1 MANHKNQKSTSPPSG
16 QKKNKTKGS
25 RFLRFLFKWSFTL
38 AIWGVVILGG
48 ITAFYAY
55 DLPSTDKALE
65 VTRRPAVTL
74 LALDGS
80 KMASLG
86 DLQGRA
92 VSVKELP
99 KYLPQAVIATED
111 RRFYNHSGIDIIG
124 VARAMVTNIKAGR
137 VVQGGSTISQ
147 QAAKNLFLTPERT
160 FKRKYQELLLAFWL
174 EQKFTK
180 DQILTIYLNRVYL
193 GSGTYGVDA
202 AARKYF
208 GVPAPKLTVFQA
220 AIIAGLLKAP
230 SRLNPR
236 TDIKAATSRGKV
248 VLSNMVAAG
257 YLTEAGAQ
265 RAARSNL
272 RSTHNQRAQKIG
284 RYFVDWISEQ
294 VRGFIG
300 PQSGDVTVQTTL
312 DARLQAQVERHIG
325 KYLAQNSSRY
335 RVSQGAVIVMS
346 PDGAVRA
353 MVGGRNYQKSQFN
366 RATQARRQ
374 PGSVFKP
381 IVYLTALENG
391 LSPDS
396 RFTDSAL
403 TIKGWKPRNYDGK
416 YHGEMSLK
424 EALSRSVNTIAV
436 KISERVGRGNVVKT
450 AKRLGIT
457 APLTTSP
464 SLALGTSGVSLIEMT
479 GAYAVLANGGHGI
492 WPFGVEEIKN
502 FSGRVLYRRQGGG
515 TGRIVEPRH
524 VKAMDD
530 MLGEVIRS
538 GTGKKARLRRW
549 AAGKTGTSQSFR
561 DAWFIG
567 YTRDFVTGIWLGN
580 DNDAPMKK
588 ITGSGLP
595 AIIWQKIMMDAHG
608 DKPVLKNSRP
618 KQAKPLAK
626 EKSFWQKLIGSIL
639 TPE

>member
-1 MANHKNQKSTSPPSG
+1 M
-16 QKKNKTKGS
+16 
-25 RFLRFLFKWSFTL
+25 RFIFKWSFTL

-48 ITAFYAY
+48 MTAFYAY

-74 LALDGS
+74 LAHDGS

-92 VSVKELP
+92 VNVKDLP
-99 KYLPQAVIATED
+99 TYLPHAVISTED
-111 RRFYNHSGIDIIG
+111 RRFYNHSGIDLIG
-124 VARAMVTNIKAGR
+124 VARAMVINLKAGR

-147 QAAKNLFLTPERT
+147 QAAKNLFLTPDRT

-208 GVPAPKLTVFQA
+208 SVPAPKLTVFQA

-236 TDIKAATSRGKV
+236 TDIKAAISRGKV
-248 VLSNMVAAG
+248 VLANMVAAG
-257 YLTEAGAQ
+257 YLTKAAAR
-265 RAARSNL
+265 RAAKSNL
-272 RSTHNQRAQKIG
+272 RSTHNQPAQKIG

-300 PQSGDVTVQTTL
+300 PQSGDVTVQTTF
-312 DARLQAQVERHIG
+312 DARLQARVEHQIER
-325 KYLAQNSSRY
+325 YLAQNSKRY
-335 RVSQGAVIVMS
+335 GVSQGAAIVMS
-346 PDGAVRA
+346 PEGAVRA

-381 IVYLTALENG
+381 IVYLTGLENG
-391 LSPDS
+391 LLLES
-396 RFTDSAL
+396 RFKDSAL
-403 TIKGWKPRNYDGK
+403 SINGWNPQNYDGK

-424 EALSRSVNTIAV
+424 EALSRSINTIAV
-436 KISERVGRGNVVKT
+436 KVSEHVGRGNVVKT

-457 APLTTSP
+457 APLTISP

-479 GAYAVLANGGHGI
+479 GAFAVLANGGHGI
-492 WPFGVEEIKN
+492 WPFGVEQIKN

-515 TGRIVEPRH
+515 TGRIVERRY

-530 MLGEVIRS
+530 MLGEVILT
-538 GTGKKARLRRW
+538 GTGKKAQLQRW

-567 YTRDFVTGIWLGN
+567 YTRQYVAGVWLGN

-588 ITGSGLP
+588 ITGGGLP
-595 AIIWQKIMMDAHG
+595 AIIWQQIMNDAYG
-608 DKPVLKNSRP
+608 DKVVGKRP
-618 KQAKPLAK
+618 RVVRVKPQTK
-626 EKSFWQKLIGSIL
+626 EKSFWDKLIRSIL
-639 TPE
+639 SAD

>member
-1 MANHKNQKSTSPPSG
+1 M
-16 QKKNKTKGS
+16 
-25 RFLRFLFKWSFTL
+25 RFIFKWSFTL

-48 ITAFYAY
+48 MTAFYAY

-74 LALDGS
+74 LAHDGS

-92 VSVKELP
+92 VNVKDLP
-99 KYLPQAVIATED
+99 IYLPHAVISTED
-111 RRFYNHSGIDIIG
+111 RRFYNHSGIDLIG
-124 VARAMVTNIKAGR
+124 VARAMAINLKAGR

-147 QAAKNLFLTPERT
+147 QAAKNLFLTPDRT

-208 GVPAPKLTVFQA
+208 SVPATKLTVFQA

-236 TDIKAATSRGKV
+236 TDIKAAISRGKV
-248 VLSNMVAAG
+248 VLANMVAAG
-257 YLTEAGAQ
+257 YLTEVAAR
-265 RAARSNL
+265 RAAKSNL
-272 RSTHNQRAQKIG
+272 RSTHNHPAQKIG

-300 PQSGDVTVQTTL
+300 PQSGDVTVQTTF
-312 DARLQAQVERHIG
+312 DARLQARVEHQIER
-325 KYLAQNSSRY
+325 YLAQNSKRY
-335 RVSQGAVIVMS
+335 GVSQGAAIVMS
-346 PDGAVRA
+346 PEGAVRA

-381 IVYLTALENG
+381 IVYLTGLENG
-391 LSPDS
+391 LLPESQ
-396 RFTDSAL
+396 FKDSAL
-403 TIKGWKPRNYDGK
+403 SINGWKPRNYDGK

-424 EALSRSVNTIAV
+424 EALSRSINTIAV
-436 KISERVGRGNVVKT
+436 KVSEHVGRGNVVKT

-479 GAYAVLANGGHGI
+479 GAFAVLANGGHGI
-492 WPFGVEEIKN
+492 WPFGVEQIKN

-515 TGRIVEPRH
+515 TGRIIERRY

-530 MLGEVIRS
+530 MLGEVIRT
-538 GTGKKARLRRW
+538 GTGKKAQLQRW

-567 YTRDFVTGIWLGN
+567 YTRQYVTGVWLGN

-588 ITGSGLP
+588 ITGGGLP
-595 AIIWQKIMMDAHG
+595 AIIWQQIMNDAYG
-608 DKPVLKNSRP
+608 DKVVGKRP
-618 KQAKPLAK
+618 RVVRVKPQTK
-626 EKSFWQKLIGSIL
+626 EKSFWDKLIGSIL
-639 TPE
+639 SAD

>member
-1 MANHKNQKSTSPPSG
+1 M
-16 QKKNKTKGS
+16 
-25 RFLRFLFKWSFTL
+25 RFIFKWSFTL

-48 ITAFYAY
+48 MTAFYAY
-55 DLPSTDKALE
+55 DLPSTDKAME

-74 LALDGS
+74 LAHDGS

-92 VSVKELP
+92 VNVKDLP
-99 KYLPQAVIATED
+99 TYLPHAVISTED
-111 RRFYNHSGIDIIG
+111 RRFYNHSGIDLIG
-124 VARAMVTNIKAGR
+124 VARAMVINLKAGR

-147 QAAKNLFLTPERT
+147 QAAKNLFLTPDRT

-208 GVPAPKLTVFQA
+208 SVPATKLTVFQA

-236 TDIKAATSRGKV
+236 TDIKAAISRGKV
-248 VLSNMVAAG
+248 VLANMVAAG
-257 YLTEAGAQ
+257 YLTEVAAR
-265 RAARSNL
+265 RAAKSNL
-272 RSTHNQRAQKIG
+272 RSTHNHPAQKIG

-300 PQSGDVTVQTTL
+300 PQSGDVTVQTTF
-312 DARLQAQVERHIG
+312 DARLQARVEHQIER
-325 KYLAQNSSRY
+325 YLAQNSKRY
-335 RVSQGAVIVMS
+335 GVSQVAAIVMS
-346 PDGAVRA
+346 PEGAVRA

-381 IVYLTALENG
+381 IVYLTGLENG
-391 LSPDS
+391 LLPESQ
-396 RFTDSAL
+396 FKDSAL
-403 TIKGWKPRNYDGK
+403 SINGWKPRNYDGK

-424 EALSRSVNTIAV
+424 EALSRSINTIAV
-436 KISERVGRGNVVKT
+436 KVSEHVGRGNVVKT

-457 APLTTSP
+457 ALLTTSP

-479 GAYAVLANGGHGI
+479 GAFAVLANGGHGI
-492 WPFGVEEIKN
+492 WPFGVEQIKN

-515 TGRIVEPRH
+515 TGRIIERRY

-530 MLGEVIRS
+530 MLGEVILT
-538 GTGKKARLRRW
+538 GTGKKAQLQRW

-567 YTRDFVTGIWLGN
+567 YTRQYVTGVWLGN
-580 DNDAPMKK
+580 DNDAPMNK
-588 ITGSGLP
+588 ITGGGLP
-595 AIIWQKIMMDAHG
+595 AIIWQQIMNDAYA
-608 DKPVLKNSRP
+608 DKVVGKRP
-618 KQAKPLAK
+618 RVARIKPQTK
-626 EKSFWQKLIGSIL
+626 EKSFWDKLIRSIL
-639 TPE
+639 SAD

>member
-1 MANHKNQKSTSPPSG
+1 MAIRNSQKTAPANSG
-16 QKKNKTKGS
+16 DKKSKTKS
-25 RFLRFLFKWSFTL
+25 YRFMRFLFKWSFTL
-38 AIWGVVILGG
+38 AIWGLVMLGG
-48 ITAFYAY
+48 MTAFYAY

-86 DLQGRA
+86 DLQGQA
-92 VSVKELP
+92 VSVKDLP
-99 KYLPQAVIATED
+99 SYLPQAVIATED
-111 RRFYNHSGIDIIG
+111 RRFYDHSGIDFIG
-124 VARAMVTNIKAGR
+124 VARAMVTNLKAGR

-147 QAAKNLFLTPERT
+147 QAAKNLFLTPDRT

-208 GVPAPKLTVFQA
+208 SVPASKLTVFQA

-236 TDIKAATSRGKV
+236 TNIKAAISRGKV

-257 YLTEAGAQ
+257 YLTATSAK

-272 RSTHNQRAQKIG
+272 RSTHNQRSQKIG

-312 DARLQAQVERHIG
+312 DAKLQARVEHHIE
-325 KYLAQNSSRY
+325 KYLSQNGKRY
-335 RVSQGAVIVMS
+335 NVSEGAIIVMS

-353 MVGGRNYQKSQFN
+353 MAGGRNYQKSQFN

-403 TIKGWKPRNYDGK
+403 TIKSWKPRNYDGK

-436 KISERVGRGNVVKT
+436 KVSERVGRGNVVKT

-457 APLTTSP
+457 ATLTTSP

-492 WPFGVEEIKN
+492 WPYGVERIKN
-502 FSGRVLYRRQGGG
+502 FSGRELYRRQGGG

-530 MLGEVIRS
+530 MLGEVIRT

-567 YTRDFVTGIWLGN
+567 YTRSYVTGVWLGN
-580 DNDAPMKK
+580 DNDAPMNK
-588 ITGSGLP
+588 ITGGGLP
-595 AIIWQKIMMDAHG
+595 AIIWQKIMSDAHG
-608 DKPVLKNSRP
+608 DKAVKNTGRATKP
-618 KQAKPLAK
+618 KPQAK
-626 EKSFWQKLIGSIL
+626 EKSFWDKLIGSIL
-639 TPE
+639 SAD

>member
-1 MANHKNQKSTSPPSG
+1 M
-16 QKKNKTKGS
+16 
-25 RFLRFLFKWSFTL
+25 RFIFKWSFTL
-38 AIWGVVILGG
+38 AIWGVAILGG
-48 ITAFYAY
+48 MTAFYAY

-74 LALDGS
+74 LAHDGS

-92 VSVKELP
+92 VNVKDLP
-99 KYLPQAVIATED
+99 TYLPHAVISTED
-111 RRFYNHSGIDIIG
+111 RRFYNHSGIDLIG
-124 VARAMVTNIKAGR
+124 VARAMVINLKAGR

-147 QAAKNLFLTPERT
+147 QAAKNLFLTPDRT

-208 GVPAPKLTVFQA
+208 SVPATKLTVFQA

-236 TDIKAATSRGKV
+236 TDIKAAISRGKV
-248 VLSNMVAAG
+248 VLANMVAAG
-257 YLTEAGAQ
+257 YLTEAAAR
-265 RAARSNL
+265 RAAKSNL
-272 RSTHNQRAQKIG
+272 RSTHNQPAQKIG

-300 PQSGDVTVQTTL
+300 PQSGDVTVQTTF
-312 DARLQAQVERHIG
+312 DARLQARVEHQIER
-325 KYLAQNSSRY
+325 YLAQNSKRY
-335 RVSQGAVIVMS
+335 GVSQGAAIVMS
-346 PDGAVRA
+346 PEGAVRA

-381 IVYLTALENG
+381 IVYLTGLENG
-391 LSPDS
+391 LLLES
-396 RFTDSAL
+396 RFKDSAL
-403 TIKGWKPRNYDGK
+403 SINGWKPRNYDGK

-424 EALSRSVNTIAV
+424 EALSRSINTIAV
-436 KISERVGRGNVVKT
+436 KVSEHVGRGNVVKT

-479 GAYAVLANGGHGI
+479 GAFAVLANGGHGI
-492 WPFGVEEIKN
+492 WPFGVEQIKN

-515 TGRIVEPRH
+515 TGRIIERRY

-530 MLGEVIRS
+530 MLGEVIRT
-538 GTGKKARLRRW
+538 GTGKKAQLQRW

-567 YTRDFVTGIWLGN
+567 YTRQYVTGVWLGN

-588 ITGSGLP
+588 ITGGGLP
-595 AIIWQKIMMDAHG
+595 AIIWQQIMNDAHG
-608 DKPVLKNSRP
+608 DKIVGKRP
-618 KQAKPLAK
+618 RVARVKPQAK
-626 EKSFWQKLIGSIL
+626 EKSFWNKLISSIL
-639 TPE
+639 SAD

>member
-236 TDIKAATSRGKV
+236 TDIKAAIARGKV
-248 VLSNMVAAG
+248 VLSNMVTIG
-257 YLTEAGAQ
+257 YLTEASAK

-272 RSTHNQRAQKIG
+272 RSTHNQPAQKIG

-294 VRGFIG
+294 VRGYIG
-300 PQSGDVTVQTTL
+300 PQSGDVIVQTTL
-312 DARLQAQVERHIG
+312 DTRIQARVEAHIE
-325 KYLAQNSSRY
+325 KHLAQYGGRFG
-335 RVSQGAVIVMS
+335 VSQGAVIVMS

-353 MVGGRNYQKSQFN
+353 MAGGRNYQKSQFN

-381 IVYLTALENG
+381 IVYLTALERG
-391 LSPDS
+391 LSPGS
-396 RFTDSAL
+396 RFTDAAV
-403 TIKGWKPRNYDGK
+403 TVNGWNPQNYDGK
-416 YHGEMSLK
+416 YYGEMSLPLRFLS
-424 EALSRSVNTIAV
+424 ALA
-436 KISERVGRGNVVKT
+436 
-450 AKRLGIT
+450 A
-457 APLTTSP
+457 
-464 SLALGTSGVSLIEMT
+464 
-479 GAYAVLANGGHGI
+479 
-492 WPFGVEEIKN
+492 
-502 FSGRVLYRRQGGG
+502 
-515 TGRIVEPRH
+515 
-524 VKAMDD
+524 AM
-530 MLGEVIRS
+530 
-538 GTGKKARLRRW
+538 W
-549 AAGKTGTSQSFR
+549 
-561 DAWFIG
+561 
-567 YTRDFVTGIWLGN
+567 
-580 DNDAPMKK
+580 
-588 ITGSGLP
+588 
-595 AIIWQKIMMDAHG
+595 
-608 DKPVLKNSRP
+608 
-618 KQAKPLAK
+618 
-626 EKSFWQKLIGSIL
+626 
-639 TPE
+639 

>member
-1 MANHKNQKSTSPPSG
+1 
-16 QKKNKTKGS
+16 
-25 RFLRFLFKWSFTL
+25 
-38 AIWGVVILGG
+38 
-48 ITAFYAY
+48 
-55 DLPSTDKALE
+55 E

-74 LALDGS
+74 LAHDGS
-80 KMASLG
+80 KMASIG

-92 VSVKELP
+92 VNVKDLP
-99 KYLPQAVIATED
+99 TYLPHAVISTED
-111 RRFYNHSGIDIIG
+111 RRFYNHSGIDLIG
-124 VARAMVTNIKAGR
+124 VARAMVINLKAGR

-147 QAAKNLFLTPERT
+147 QAAKNLFLTPDRT

-208 GVPAPKLTVFQA
+208 SVPAPKLTVFQA

-236 TDIKAATSRGKV
+236 TDIKAAISRGKV
-248 VLSNMVAAG
+248 VLANMVAAG
-257 YLTEAGAQ
+257 YLTEAAAR
-265 RAARSNL
+265 RAAKSNL
-272 RSTHNQRAQKIG
+272 RSTHNQPAQKIG

-300 PQSGDVTVQTTL
+300 PQSGDVTVQTTF
-312 DARLQAQVERHIG
+312 DARLQARVEHQIER
-325 KYLAQNSSRY
+325 YLAQNSKRY
-335 RVSQGAVIVMS
+335 GVSQGAAIVMS
-346 PDGAVRA
+346 PEGAVRA

-381 IVYLTALENG
+381 IVYLTGLENG
-391 LSPDS
+391 LLPES
-396 RFTDSAL
+396 RFKDSAL
-403 TIKGWKPRNYDGK
+403 SINGWKPRNYDGK

-424 EALSRSVNTIAV
+424 EALSRSINTIAV
-436 KISERVGRGNVVKT
+436 KVSEHVGRGNVVKT

-457 APLTTSP
+457 APLTISP

-479 GAYAVLANGGHGI
+479 GAFAVLANGGYGI
-492 WPFGVEEIKN
+492 WPFGVEQIKN

-515 TGRIVEPRH
+515 TGRIIERRY

-530 MLGEVIRS
+530 MLGEVIRT
-538 GTGKKARLRRW
+538 GTGKKAQLQRW

-567 YTRDFVTGIWLGN
+567 YTRQYVTGVWLGN

-588 ITGSGLP
+588 ITGGGLP
-595 AIIWQKIMMDAHG
+595 AIIWQQIMNDAYG
-608 DKPVLKNSRP
+608 DKVVGKRP
-618 KQAKPLAK
+618 RVVRVKPQTK
-626 EKSFWQKLIGSIL
+626 EKSFWDKLIGSIL
-639 TPE
+639 LAD

>member
-1 MANHKNQKSTSPPSG
+1 M
-16 QKKNKTKGS
+16 
-25 RFLRFLFKWSFTL
+25 RFIFKWSFTL

-48 ITAFYAY
+48 MTAFYAY

-74 LALDGS
+74 LAHDGS
-80 KMASLG
+80 KMASIG

-92 VSVKELP
+92 VNVKDLP
-99 KYLPQAVIATED
+99 TYLPHAVISTED
-111 RRFYNHSGIDIIG
+111 RRFYNHSGIDLIG
-124 VARAMVTNIKAGR
+124 VVRAMVINLKAGR

-147 QAAKNLFLTPERT
+147 QAAKNLFLTPDRT

-208 GVPAPKLTVFQA
+208 SVPATKLTVFQA

-236 TDIKAATSRGKV
+236 TDIKAAISRGKV
-248 VLSNMVAAG
+248 VLANMVAAG
-257 YLTEAGAQ
+257 YLTEVAAR
-265 RAARSNL
+265 RAAKSNL
-272 RSTHNQRAQKIG
+272 RSTHNHPAQKIG

-300 PQSGDVTVQTTL
+300 PQSGDVTVQTTF
-312 DARLQAQVERHIG
+312 DARLQARVEHQIER
-325 KYLAQNSSRY
+325 YLAQNSKRY
-335 RVSQGAVIVMS
+335 GVSQGAAIVMS
-346 PDGAVRA
+346 PEGAVRA

-381 IVYLTALENG
+381 IVYLTGLENG
-391 LSPDS
+391 LLPESQ
-396 RFTDSAL
+396 FKDSAL
-403 TIKGWKPRNYDGK
+403 SINGWKPRNYDGK

-424 EALSRSVNTIAV
+424 EALSRSINTIAV
-436 KISERVGRGNVVKT
+436 KVSEHVGRGNVVKT

-479 GAYAVLANGGHGI
+479 GAFAVLANGGHGI
-492 WPFGVEEIKN
+492 WPFGVEQIKN

-515 TGRIVEPRH
+515 TGRIIERRY

-530 MLGEVIRS
+530 MLGEVILT
-538 GTGKKARLRRW
+538 GTGKKAQLQRW

-567 YTRDFVTGIWLGN
+567 YTRQYVTGVWLGN

-588 ITGSGLP
+588 ITGGGLP
-595 AIIWQKIMMDAHG
+595 AIIWQQIMNDAHA
-608 DKPVLKNSRP
+608 DKFVGKRP
-618 KQAKPLAK
+618 RVARVKPQTK
-626 EKSFWQKLIGSIL
+626 EKSFWDKLIRSIL
-639 TPE
+639 SAD

>member
-1 MANHKNQKSTSPPSG
+1 
-16 QKKNKTKGS
+16 
-25 RFLRFLFKWSFTL
+25 
-38 AIWGVVILGG
+38 
-48 ITAFYAY
+48 
-55 DLPSTDKALE
+55 
-65 VTRRPAVTL
+65 
-74 LALDGS
+74 
-80 KMASLG
+80 
-86 DLQGRA
+86 
-92 VSVKELP
+92 
-99 KYLPQAVIATED
+99 
-111 RRFYNHSGIDIIG
+111 
-124 VARAMVTNIKAGR
+124 
-137 VVQGGSTISQ
+137 
-147 QAAKNLFLTPERT
+147 AKNLFLTPDRT

-208 GVPAPKLTVFQA
+208 SVPAPKLTVFEA

-236 TDIKAATSRGKV
+236 TDIKAAISRGKV
-248 VLSNMVAAG
+248 VLANMVAAG
-257 YLTEAGAQ
+257 YLTEAAAR
-265 RAARSNL
+265 RAAKSNL
-272 RSTHNQRAQKIG
+272 RSTHNQPAQKIG

-300 PQSGDVTVQTTL
+300 PQSGDVTVQTTF
-312 DARLQAQVERHIG
+312 DARLQARVEHQIER
-325 KYLAQNSSRY
+325 YLAQNSKRY
-335 RVSQGAVIVMS
+335 GVSQVAAIVMS
-346 PDGAVRA
+346 PEGAVRA

-381 IVYLTALENG
+381 IVYLTGLENG
-391 LSPDS
+391 LLPGS
-396 RFTDSAL
+396 RFKDSAL
-403 TIKGWKPRNYDGK
+403 SINGWKPRNYDGK

-424 EALSRSVNTIAV
+424 EALSRSINTIAV
-436 KISERVGRGNVVKT
+436 KVSEHVGRGNVVKT

-479 GAYAVLANGGHGI
+479 GAFAVLANGGHGI
-492 WPFGVEEIKN
+492 WPFGVEQIKN

-515 TGRIVEPRH
+515 TGRIVERRY

-530 MLGEVIRS
+530 MLGEVILT
-538 GTGKKARLRRW
+538 GTGKKAQLQRW

-567 YTRDFVTGIWLGN
+567 YTRQYVTGVWLGN
-580 DNDAPMKK
+580 DNDAPMNK
-588 ITGSGLP
+588 ITGGGLP
-595 AIIWQKIMMDAHG
+595 AIIWQQIMNDAYG
-608 DKPVLKNSRP
+608 DKVVGKRP
-618 KQAKPLAK
+618 RVVRVKPQTK
-626 EKSFWQKLIGSIL
+626 EKSFWDKLIRSIL
-639 TPE
+639 SAD